1 MESRKAGNKEQS
13 SSLCPPKPHIR
24 ELQDA
29 GERLVNFIFPQK
41 GSIKLRQPIVILA
54 FDEAH
59 QLASNSDSF
68 SVLSELRHILRELRE
83 LPIFTLFISTSAS
96 KFYHS
101 PNPDDIKDLPPI
113 IGSSFDALAYSVEEG
128 VTTLDEVAQNKWM
141 CHLGRPLFVS
151 PPLVYP
157 VE

>member
-1 MESRKAGNKEQS
+1 
-13 SSLCPPKPHIR
+13 
-24 ELQDA
+24 
-29 GERLVNFIFPQK
+29 
-41 GSIKLRQPIVILA
+41 
-54 FDEAH
+54 
-59 QLASNSDSF
+59 
-68 SVLSELRHILRELRE
+68 
-83 LPIFTLFISTSAS
+83 LFISTSAS